1 MIRKHFFGA
10 LFCLLL
16 CASSVSSQSNYKISP
31 ELTQAYDAVMSLRFD
46 EAQTLLDDIKAS
58 DPENLMVYHV
68 ENYIDFLT
76 IFINEDKAELER
88 LERKNKKLRLEKLR
102 GGDPNSPYYKF
113 TQAEVLLQWAL
124 ARSKFYDDA
133 FLNVDRTLLNDIN
146 DAYRL
151 LESNEKQF
159 PDFIANKKSLSVIH
173 ALAEYLPGAIKKLF
187 NIKGS
192 LKLGRAEIEE
202 VVAYADKNDFLF
214 TKEADAIHAYM
225 LIHLFNQPDEA
236 WAVLQGSD
244 LHPDESPLAGFLL
257 GSIGLK
263 AGKNEEVVQILSKRD
278 KSSEVFQFY
287 YLDFILG
294 KGKLYMLEESAIP
307 EIESYI
313 NNHKGRHFVKEAYQK
328 LAWAAL
334 AIEKDEKKYKYYM
347 KLCLQNGHD
356 LLEDDLQAIK
366 EAKNSKTPDIALLRA
381 RLLYDGGYFQ
391 RAYDD
396 LVEYEDSYKTHRTKK
411 LEYNYR
417 MGRITHALERYSEAK
432 NYYLYSIGAGK
443 KNNSFFACNAA
454 LQLGLIS
461 EKQQLYGDAAKY
473 FEVCLDIKPSIYR
486 SMLHNKAKAA
496 INRLKKNELSLSPR

>member
-1 MIRKHFFGA
+1 MIRKHFFGT
-10 LFCLLL
+10 LICLLL
-16 CASSVSSQSNYKISP
+16 LASQVLAQSNYTISA
-31 ELTQAYDAVMSLRFD
+31 ELTQAYDAVMNLRFD
-46 EAQTLLDDIKAS
+46 EAQILLNDIKTN

-88 LERKNKKLRLEKLR
+88 LEKKNKKLRLEKLR

-124 ARSKFYDDA
+124 ARSKFYDDS
-133 FLNVDRTLLNDIN
+133 FLNIDKTLLNDIN

-151 LESNEKQF
+151 LESNEKRF

-187 NIKGS
+187 KIRGS

-214 TKEADAIHAYM
+214 AKEADAIHAYM
-225 LIHLFNQPDEA
+225 LIHLFNQPDDA
-236 WAVLQGSD
+236 WDVIQNSD
-244 LHPDESPLAGFLL
+244 LDPDESPLAGFLL

-263 AGKNEEVVQILSKRD
+263 AGKNQEVVEILSRRD
-278 KSSEVFQFY
+278 KSDEVFQFH

-294 KGKLYMLEESAIP
+294 KGKLHMLDEGAIT
-307 EIESYI
+307 EIEAYI
-313 NNHKGRHFVKEAYQK
+313 TNHKGRHFVKEAYQK

-334 AIEKDEKKYKYYM
+334 AIEKDEKKYKRYM
-347 KLCLQNGHD
+347 KMCLQNGHD

-366 EAKNSKTPDIALLRA
+366 EAKSNKIPDIALLRA
-381 RLLYDGGYFQ
+381 RLLYDGGYFD
-391 RAYDD
+391 RAYQD
-396 LVEYEDSYKTHRTKK
+396 LVKYESSYKHDPNKK

-417 MGRITHALERYSEAK
+417 MGRITHAQGRYVDAK
-432 NYYLYSIGAGK
+432 NYYLFSIGAGMK
-443 KNNSFFACNAA
+443 TNSFFACNAA

-461 EKQQLYGDAAKY
+461 EKQQLYTDAAKY
-473 FEVCLDIKPSIYR
+473 FEVCLGIKPSVYK
-486 SMLHNKAKAA
+486 SMLHNKAKAG

>member
-1 MIRKHFFGA
+1 MIKKLVFGA
-10 LFCLLL
+10 LFGIVMCVGRVH
-16 CASSVSSQSNYKISP
+16 AQANYNITP
-31 ELTQAYDAVMSLRFD
+31 EVKSAYNAVMNLRFD
-46 EAQTLLDDIKAS
+46 EAQTLLDNIKKT
-58 DPENLMVYHV
+58 DPENLMVYHI
-68 ENYIDFLT
+68 ENYIDFFT
-76 IFINEDKAELER
+76 IFINEDKEELEQLERTNKKRR
-88 LERKNKKLRLEKLR
+88 LEMLKQ
-102 GGDPNSPYYKF
+102 GDPSSPYFKF

-133 FLNVDRTLLNDIN
+133 IFNLDRTLLNDIN

-187 NIKGS
+187 KIRGS
-192 LKLGRAEIEE
+192 LKLGRSEIEE

-214 TKEADAIHAYM
+214 AKEADAIHAYM
-225 LIHLFNQPDEA
+225 LVHLFNQPNEA
-236 WAVLQGSD
+236 WEIIQKSD
-244 LHPDESPLAGFLL
+244 LDPDESPLAGFLL
-257 GSIGLK
+257 GTIGLK
-263 AGKNEEVVQILSKRD
+263 AGKNEEVVEILSSRD

-294 KGKLYMLEESAIP
+294 KGKLYMLEESAIA

-313 NNHKGRHFVKEAYQK
+313 ENHKGRHFVKEAYQK

-334 AIEKDEKKYKYYM
+334 AIQKDKKKYKYYM
-347 KLCLQNGHD
+347 DLCLEKGHD

-366 EAKNSKTPDIALLRA
+366 EAKKKNTPDVALLRA

-396 LVEYEDSYKTHRTKK
+396 LIENEASYKNDKDKK

-417 MGRITHALERYSEAK
+417 MGRINHALELYDDAK
-432 NYYLYSIGAGK
+432 EYYLYSLGAGITS
-443 KNNSFFACNAA
+443 NSFYACNSA
-454 LQLGLIS
+454 LQLGLLS
-461 EKQQLYGDAAKY
+461 EYQQESLTASKY
-473 FEVCLDIKPSIYR
+473 FKVCLKIKPPIYK
-486 SMLHNKAKAA
+486 SQLHNKAKAG
-496 INRLKKNELSLSPR
+496 INRIKKNDLSLSPR